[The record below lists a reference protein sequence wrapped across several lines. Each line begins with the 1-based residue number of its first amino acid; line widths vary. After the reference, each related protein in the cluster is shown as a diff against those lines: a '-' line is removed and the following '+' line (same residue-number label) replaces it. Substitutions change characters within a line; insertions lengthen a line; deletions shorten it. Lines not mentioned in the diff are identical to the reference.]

1 VAQRTQIILEDDID
15 GGPAEE
21 TLVFGLEGKQYEI
34 DLSAKNAEKLRDAL
48 AVYIAHGRKM
58 TKSGKVITHTKV
70 GADPAAVR
78 AWARSRGIDVP
89 ARGRLPKSVVDQFD
103 AEN

>member
-1 VAQRTQIILEDDID
+1 VAQRTQVILEDDLD

-21 TLVFGLEGKQYEI
+21 TLVFGIDGKSYEI
-34 DLSAKNAEKLRDAL
+34 DLNSKNAERLRESL
-48 AVYIAHGRKM
+48 AAFVAHGRKL
-58 TKSGKVITHTKV
+58 TKTGKVLHHTKV

-89 ARGRLPKSVVDQFD
+89 ARGRLPKSVVDQFEED
-103 AEN
+103 N